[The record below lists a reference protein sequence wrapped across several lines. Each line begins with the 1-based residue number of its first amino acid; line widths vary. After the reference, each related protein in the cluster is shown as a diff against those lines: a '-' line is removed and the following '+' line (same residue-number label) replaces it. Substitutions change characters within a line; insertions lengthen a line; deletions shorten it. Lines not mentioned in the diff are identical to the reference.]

1 MKKDYILFIDSGIG
15 GLTTLSQCVKIL
27 PANYL
32 YFADNQNAPYGNHS
46 AEEIFGYLKQII
58 TYLLQKYNIKI
69 IVLAC
74 NTATTSS
81 IDKLRNAFKNI
92 CFIGTEPA
100 INLAK
105 NLGFKNIFC
114 AVTPATLKQNKFKM
128 LSNSLNTKTRH
139 YASKTLA
146 KNIECYYADK
156 SLLSQFNLS
165 KEIYTLLN
173 KSENCDSIVLGCT
186 HYVFLKEKLK
196 KLTGKTVLDGNLGTS
211 KQVQKIYSKS
221 HLLKAVK
228 TSVKFFV
235 SNAEIYPKEI
245 YKKIFQEILAKV

>member
-1 MKKDYILFIDSGIG
+1 MKIDHILFIDSGIG

-46 AEEIFGYLKQII
+46 AEEIFGYLKNII
-58 TYLLQKYNIKI
+58 TSLLQKYNIKI

-81 IDKLRNAFKNI
+81 IDRLRHTFKNI
-92 CFIGTEPA
+92 YFIGTEPA
-100 INLAK
+100 VKLAE

-128 LSNSLNTKTRH
+128 LSNSLSAKTRH

-146 KNIECYYADK
+146 KNIECYYTDK
-156 SLLSQFNLS
+156 SLLNQFNLN
-165 KEIYTLLN
+165 KEIYALLN
-173 KSENCDSIVLGCT
+173 KSKNCDTIVLGCT
-186 HYVFLKEKLK
+186 HYVLLKEKLK
-196 KLTGKTVLDGNLGTS
+196 KLTNKTILDGNLGTS
-211 KQVQKIYSKS
+211 KQVQRTYIKFN
-221 HLLKAVK
+221 LLKTNK
-228 TSVKFFV
+228 STIKFFV
-235 SNAEIYPKEI
+235 SNAKICPKEI